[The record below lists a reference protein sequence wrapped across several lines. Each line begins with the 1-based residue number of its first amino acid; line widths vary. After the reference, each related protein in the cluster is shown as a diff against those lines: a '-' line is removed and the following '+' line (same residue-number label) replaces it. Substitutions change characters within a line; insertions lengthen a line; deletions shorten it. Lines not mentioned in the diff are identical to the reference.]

1 MKAVESRQLF
11 RPIPRLFTGI
21 RAKERIFIVLVVG
34 PAIIYYVTL
43 RYWPVLQTMRLSL
56 TDAQLISPNYQF
68 VGLDNFRFLVENQ
81 VFRRALSNTAYY
93 AFVTTIAGT
102 ALALILAVF
111 LDPIPQGNA
120 FLRLLFFLPQ
130 VTSAIAIATIWLWL
144 FQARFGLFNHVLKYF
159 GIGPIPWL
167 IDPKYALNSLILMAL
182 WGGVGYSAI
191 LFVAGIRG
199 IPKEYYEAA
208 EIDGANQLQMSLRIT
223 LPLLSRVI
231 SFVLVTGVIG
241 SFQVF
246 AQVFLMTGGGP
257 LDSTRTISLMI
268 YQYAFNRLRIGQA
281 AAMAVVLFMIVSALT
296 LVQLRLQRSDWE
308 L

>member
-1 MKAVESRQLF
+1 LILSFTDANLLSTDYS
-11 RPIPRLFTGI
+11 FTGI
-21 RAKERIFIVLVVG
+21 NNFQFIF
-34 PAIIYYVTL
+34 
-43 RYWPVLQTMRLSL
+43 S
-56 TDAQLISPNYQF
+56 D
-68 VGLDNFRFLVENQ
+68 E
-81 VFRRALSNTAYY
+81 VFRKALWNTTYY
-93 AFVTTIAGT
+93 AFMTTFLGT
-102 ALALILAVF
+102 TFALILAVF
-111 LDPIPQGNA
+111 LNPIPYGNN

-130 VTSAIAIATIWLWL
+130 ITSAIAIATIWLWI
-144 FQARFGLFNHVLKYF
+144 FQARFGLLNFGLKMI

-191 LFVAGIRG
+191 IFVAGIRG

-208 EIDGANQLQMSLRIT
+208 EIDGANRLQINLKIT

-231 SFVLVTGVIG
+231 SFVLVTGIIG

-246 AQVFLMTGGGP
+246 AQVFLMTQGGP

-268 YQYAFNRLRIGQA
+268 YQYAFNRLRVGES
-281 AAMAVVLFMIVSALT
+281 AAMAVVLFFIVSIFT
-296 LVQLRLQRSDWE
+296 IIQLRLQKSDWE